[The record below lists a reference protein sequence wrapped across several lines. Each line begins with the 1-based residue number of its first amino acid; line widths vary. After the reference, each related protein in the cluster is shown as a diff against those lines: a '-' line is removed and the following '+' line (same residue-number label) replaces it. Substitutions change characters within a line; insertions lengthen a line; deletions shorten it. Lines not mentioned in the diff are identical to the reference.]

1 MDSWKW
7 REFGIWGDFKMREN
21 RVKKENE
28 IREVRNFEWKRESV
42 MFVYEL
48 MIRREDEGKETA
60 EEEKQILTL
69 LRFSFGFFV
78 VILCV
83 YIYRWGRFV
92 FVLVFGFLF
101 TCLGFLSFLSIKS
114 QLYVCCGMW
123 LDLYLHAIYG
133 IYFVNLGLAI

>member
-1 MDSWKW
+1 
-7 REFGIWGDFKMREN
+7 MREN
-21 RVKKENE
+21 GVKKENE
-28 IREVRNFEWKRESV
+28 IREVRNFECKRESV

-83 YIYRWGRFV
+83 YISVRKICFCFCFCIWISFHG
-92 FVLVFGFLF
+92 FGFSF
-101 TCLGFLSFLSIKS
+101 SFFLSIKS
-114 QLYVCCGMW
+114 QLCVCCGM
-123 LDLYLHAIYG
+123 
-133 IYFVNLGLAI
+133 